1 MAMTISVAM
10 CTYNGARYLRE
21 QLDSIAAQTR
31 QPDEL
36 VVCDDGSTDETR
48 QIVESFAAAAPF
60 PVRLHVNERSLGST
74 KNFGRAIGLCAGE
87 VIALTD
93 QDDVWLPGKLSR
105 MEAEF
110 LNAPGV
116 GLVFSDAEVIDE
128 NSRPLGYRLWGKIG
142 IRQSHLKRLRSDKA
156 VDELLPGSTVT
167 GATMAFRSGLKE
179 LVLPI
184 PDDLP
189 LIHDGWIAVLT
200 AAVAGV
206 SFIDEPLVRYRRHP
220 RQQIGALERKG
231 GAEGGGLDFE
241 AVRAGL
247 RRLNPYE
254 DALKIARA
262 VHLRL
267 RDRRDVFD
275 SGATLSRLESRIVH
289 LETRANLPAGHLRR
303 AGRVLR
309 ELLTRRYH
317 LYSKGVYSAIKDL
330 LA

>member
-1 MAMTISVAM
+1 MTISVAM

-21 QLDSIAAQTR
+21 QLDGIAAQTR
-31 QPDEL
+31 PPDEM
-36 VVCDDGSTDETR
+36 VVCDDGSTDETC
-48 QIVESFAAAAPF
+48 QIVETFAASVPF
-60 PVRLHVNERSLGST
+60 AVRLHVNERSLGST
-74 KNFGRAIGLCAGE
+74 KNFGRAIGFCAGE
-87 VIALTD
+87 IIALSD

-105 MEAEF
+105 LEAEF
-110 LNAPGV
+110 LNAPEV

-128 NSRPLGYRLWGKIG
+128 NSRPLGYRLWEKIG

-167 GATMAFRSGLKE
+167 GATMAFRSSLRE

-200 AAVAGV
+200 AAVTGV
-206 SFIDEPLVRYRRHP
+206 SFIGEPLVRYRRHP
-220 RQQIGALERKG
+220 RQQVGALERKG
-231 GAEGGGLDFE
+231 GVEGGGFNFD
-241 AVRAGL
+241 AMQAGL
-247 RRLNPYE
+247 RRFNPYE
-254 DALKIARA
+254 EALKVARG
-262 VHLRL
+262 VHRRL
-267 RDRRDVFD
+267 SERRDVFD
-275 SGATLSRLESRIVH
+275 CGATLSKLESRIEH
-289 LETRANLPAGHLRR
+289 LEMRANLPAGKFRR

-317 LYSKGVYSAIKDL
+317 HHSRGVYSAVKDL